1 MPLCLAFI
9 AMSGACASDE
19 FERVA
24 TAKAAAKTSA
34 KASAK
39 SRGRKRD
46 VDRPRID
53 IDDEIESAND
63 LSIVMKKIAHA
74 AKMSQRNSVR
84 SKARLV
90 KKCAKMSVQDLERL
104 AVLKRCGLLVA
115 EEPVHEPMTST
126 ASSSSAAAA
135 SPQRKRKSSV
145 EMLKKL
151 ADVVSKS
158 GGGDV
163 LSCVTDLQEL
173 LKQEEAQ
180 RHREG
185 DPAAGKQQ
193 VMPEVGAEQGG
204 RGVLSDHDVPVGVDT
219 AIEEAG
225 DDKEDAEMEH
235 DD

>member
-1 MPLCLAFI
+1 MVLA
-9 AMSGACASDE
+9 
-19 FERVA
+19 
-24 TAKAAAKTSA
+24 
-34 KASAK
+34 
-39 SRGRKRD
+39 
-46 VDRPRID
+46 
-53 IDDEIESAND
+53 DDDIESAND
-63 LSIVMKKIAHA
+63 LSIMMKKISHA

-84 SKARLV
+84 CKARLV

-126 ASSSSAAAA
+126 ASSSSAAVA

-158 GGGDV
+158 GRGDV

-185 DPAAGKQQ
+185 DPAAGKQH
-193 VMPEVGAEQGG
+193 VMPAVGAERGG
-204 RGVLSDHDVPVGVDT
+204 RGVLRDHDVPVVVDT
-219 AIEEAG
+219 AMEEAG
-225 DDKEDAEMEH
+225 DDKEDAEIEH
-235 DD
+235 DV